1 MQLRL
6 IDGRL
11 TNAEGNARSHVLNPA
26 TGKAFTT
33 VPEASR
39 GDLERAI
46 ASAKRAFK
54 SWKNTPFQERAA
66 CLRKFGDLLAERQ
79 AEFAKAL
86 TMEQGKPLAFATGE
100 VALTVRK
107 CYSLSEENVLKPEVV
122 SEDKRG
128 RVELHYVPRGVV
140 GGITPWNFPMAMA
153 ANKLF
158 PAVITGNTVVLKPS
172 PHTPL
177 TTVMMGEI
185 AVEAFP
191 PGVINILSGGNELGR
206 WIVDHPDIVHISFT
220 GSAATGKNI
229 MRSAAGTLKKLT
241 LELGGNDAAIVMPH
255 TNIDEVAPQ
264 IFGSAMFNSG
274 QTCIA
279 IKRVFVHESQYEDF
293 VQKMGKIADAA
304 TIGDGLEDGVV
315 YGPMNNKMQFE
326 RISELVDDAKKNGG
340 RIVAGGGKAV
350 LPGREGGFFFKPT
363 IVADLKDDDRLVKE
377 EQFGLALPI
386 LKYKEVDEAL
396 ERANSSEY
404 GLGGSVWGP
413 DAEKAAEVAVQLE
426 SGMSWVN
433 QHLAGNENAP
443 FGGVKSSGI
452 GREGGG
458 AIGLKEFV
466 EVKSLFVKPL
476 KTGV

>member
-1 MQLRL
+1 M
-6 IDGRL
+6 
-11 TNAEGNARSHVLNPA
+11 LNPA
-26 TGKAFTT
+26 TGKAFAT

-54 SWKNTPFQERAA
+54 SWRKTSFQERAA

-100 VALTVRK
+100 VASTVRK
-107 CYSLSEENVLKPEVV
+107 CYSLSKENLLKPEVV

-128 RVELHYVPRGVV
+128 RVEIHYVPRGVV
-140 GGITPWNFPMAMA
+140 GGITPWNFPLTMA

-177 TTVMMGEI
+177 ATIMMGEI
-185 AVEAFP
+185 AAKAFP
-191 PGVINILSGGNELGR
+191 PGVMNILSGGNELGR

-241 LELGGNDAAIVMPH
+241 LELGGNDAAIVMPE

-274 QTCIA
+274 QTCVA
-279 IKRVFVHESQYEDF
+279 IKRVFVHESQYEEM
-293 VQKMGKIADAA
+293 VKKMGKIADAA
-304 TIGDGLEDGVV
+304 TIGDGLEKGVA

-326 RISELVDDAKKNGG
+326 RISELVEDARKSGG
-340 RIVAGGGKAV
+340 RIVAGGGKAI
-350 LPGREGGFFFKPT
+350 LPGKEGGYFFKPT
-363 IVADLKDDDRLVKE
+363 IVADLTDNDRLVKE

-386 LKYKEVDEAL
+386 LKYENVDEAL

-466 EVKSLFVKPL
+466 DIKSLYVKKL
-476 KTGV
+476 KSGL